1 MTTPAFQTADLIDD
15 FGDRCVSCNTQFRLF
30 GNQTHFYGRIR
41 TVKCYDDNVVVRRAL
56 ETPSQGEVMV
66 VDGAGYLGSAL
77 VGDQMAALA
86 LKNGWAGIVI
96 FGALRDSV
104 VMNGMPLS
112 VKALGTNPK
121 KSGKDG
127 IGSTD
132 VLVTFGNVTFRPGEW
147 LYSDPDGILV
157 SSESLVAAK

>member
-1 MTTPAFQTADLIDD
+1 
-15 FGDRCVSCNTQFRLF
+15 
-30 GNQTHFYGRIR
+30 
-41 TVKCYDDNVVVRRAL
+41 
-56 ETPSQGEVMV
+56 
-66 VDGAGYLGSAL
+66 
-77 VGDQMAALA
+77 
-86 LKNGWAGIVI
+86 
-96 FGALRDSV
+96 
-104 VMNGMPLS
+104 MNGMPLS